1 MAAPIEIRRE
11 KARNCRA
18 DGLKL
23 SKRASTRRTPAPAI
37 CMSRRLG
44 PGRLPGG
51 AYRLL
56 RRRVDRP
63 VDLLA
68 ELGLD
73 RRWIVAPVIQPV
85 ADLERQAAVYGGL
98 QADVRRRI
106 LGNVR
111 PALELLAQPVDEP
124 VDRGSI
130 RHLGRQREEARRV

>member
-23 SKRASTRRTPAPAI
+23 SKRASARRTVAPAI

-51 AYRLL
+51 ACRLL
-56 RRRVDRP
+56 GRRVDRP

-73 RRWIVAPVIQPV
+73 RQWIVPAVVQPV
-85 ADLERQAAVYGGL
+85 ADFEGQAAVDGGL
-98 QADVRRRI
+98 
-106 LGNVR
+106 
-111 PALELLAQPVDEP
+111 
-124 VDRGSI
+124 
-130 RHLGRQREEARRV
+130 